1 MSKYNCQLNMCVT
14 CGPVRI
20 TPNKA
25 DYLIYSTKA
34 IIVQEHV
41 DPESSSG

>member
-1 MSKYNCQLNMCVT
+1 MSKHNRQLNMCT
-14 CGPVRI
+14 ACGSVRI

-34 IIVQEHV
+34 IFVL
-41 DPESSSG
+41 S